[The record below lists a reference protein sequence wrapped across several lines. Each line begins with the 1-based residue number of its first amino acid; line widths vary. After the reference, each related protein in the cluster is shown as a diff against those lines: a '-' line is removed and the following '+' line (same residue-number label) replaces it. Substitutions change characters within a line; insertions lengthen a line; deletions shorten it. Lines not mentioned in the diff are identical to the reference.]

1 MTRATWVKM
10 AFYAFTVAFAVG
22 VYLNFGLGW
31 ALMAIGL
38 IGAMAALLLHDVDEG
53 KKDGA
58 T

>member
-10 AFYAFTVAFAVG
+10 AFYVFTAVLAVG

-31 ALMAIGL
+31 ALMATGL
-38 IGAMAALLLHDVDEG
+38 IGATAALLLHDVDDG

>member
-1 MTRATWVKM
+1 M
-10 AFYAFTVAFAVG
+10 AFYVFTAVLAVG

-31 ALMAIGL
+31 ALMATGL
-38 IGAMAALLLHDVDEG
+38 IGATAALLLHDVDDG